1 MQTKPQTLYYIVFL
15 ISFCII
21 TLSNEE
27 PLYDV
32 SINEYEETV
41 FPLDGAENVFYYLPS
56 EQMFSN
62 KRTAMIYAYSDTVNV
77 FSMES
82 VYEQSGNVIPQRQ
95 AFHNGYAV
103 IVDLASY
110 SDINE
115 TKVKFTITPSQ
126 TNGVYK
132 VNSGLKYI
140 DSTHSSPIPF
150 KLMETVYGFTET
162 QHINELCYTLNETS
176 ISDNDNNNNVYLF
189 ANVYSQY
196 MRVEVKEKTSL
207 NTVYVYD
214 LYFNNYVILS
224 SDIYNKDT
232 HIICFNSEV
241 QQNEYLSFTF
251 QLIPESYLI
260 NNSPKLI
267 YVSPLINGVQ
277 NIHYIPNNG
286 LIYYRHRSF
295 EGESLNIHLT
305 VLEGNAMLY
314 GYLCETFP
322 SCDINIT
329 NNSLVKKAFKLGNEY
344 LINEHNMIKDKEIF
358 FDNTY
363 QYFAVVYCNNT
374 ESSTNEGCRY
384 IIDMNSEKDEI
395 ELLAYTE
402 YANVIQQ
409 EEQLYSFRLVD
420 LTNIEQIT
428 FSIQAT
434 FGNVELYIYDEQHTL
449 IEDVNVELFST
460 KQVYTITSN
469 IKHEYHLVVKT
480 TSDVAFYSIKVEL
493 NVLRK
498 TSLQRGMT
506 YIEQLTLNKVS
517 IFQFENALKGKDFYL
532 NVNAQ
537 NCVVDLVYDSN
548 SLNKENKQSFQS
560 IIKSDALSI
569 MFSLNIKE
577 SLYQNKDKCNVI
589 VYGNYISNEEPIT
602 LLTENTRHPITINNG
617 VDSVVYAFPV
627 IKHNDNSNIMLIT
640 IEELTVNTNVTVK
653 VTINN
658 KQYLNKEVNAGHDRT
673 FEINKSMLKDDIKE
687 DEVLIGK
694 ITITRKTQAE
704 GDINMLLSI
713 NYQNK
718 TPMYFNKN
726 KFINAQLLPQEMKY
740 FYTDIYY
747 NRNDE
752 DDELQEIEIV
762 FEHSYG
768 EAYAKIVSK
777 DYIENKEKVDWGGR
791 VILPNKDETESNE
804 YKQILTFN
812 TNSNSFTFNLTELPS
827 TLCTSGCELYVA
839 VLSNETMTSSAQTLF
854 NEIQL
859 IYRLSSDVSQ
869 INIDQTIK
877 GSLQNDQCRYYNI
890 HITKDLDKLQIN
902 FNSLFAV
909 LYVNIDNTK
918 PSSANHKFELNTDET
933 SLLLYAFDVI
943 SKGNTFNNTNFT
955 VGVCIE
961 GDKYVKGYNYYSFSF
976 DPQFT
981 DNNYTTKYTRYGVT
995 DSINLS
1001 TSENG
1006 VLIIPFNSY
1015 NSITNAVFYVY
1026 DQIDM
1031 SQKYNINGMV
1041 VNFADIDTNNYDY
1054 LKSLI
1059 QTESLYNFS
1068 SLHSNEITIQY
1079 NLSDVYVILSIQKE
1093 SSTTSTINVISSYYD
1108 IGFKSTSL
1116 LPYMGHSQLYCI
1128 HPNNTNSSFYVFD
1141 SEENVEEPNKYSY
1154 SIYTLKG
1161 NGSVFQH
1168 NLLPNMYVNLNEH
1181 NHLIINNN
1189 GTSELL
1195 VLIQYKL
1202 IKESISFDQMA
1213 LNVKNSMSYNSIQMP
1228 FAFYFKTH
1236 STINI
1241 NNVKINIKDVYYS
1254 EQNSNGNLILDKL
1267 NIALYK
1273 VNNTFIQN
1281 KIKDNNVLPTSTA
1294 SFAKYFLEENIAI
1307 FTHEQFKNDMNREFT
1322 YYYISLEDPQPS
1334 RSGKYSFTSEYL
1346 ISSASNDKV
1355 NIIPN
1360 EYTYG
1365 LYTTETL
1372 TYKLTPEHPNDS
1384 YYYIE
1389 FAEAMIH
1396 HESYNENGYLSYV
1409 ILSEAETTIISDE
1422 KMNGKHVII
1431 LSTIQNHSIDVII
1444 RKSQTVF
1451 YTVPQVEYVI
1461 KYKSSNSK
1469 DNLPS
1474 INKLDV
1480 PTCTKQQNKN
1490 YKCTINIPNAD
1501 TVKLTLKGYNIS
1513 EYKNITSTICDNFN
1527 TTKLKYIYH
1536 KTESFDYTQTFSFAI
1551 PAEQVHLSLM
1561 LSYYNHS
1568 TEEIKEAYDVV
1579 VISESANGNSSWAV
1593 FLIITILVFL
1603 ILGMLCYCR
1612 HLKAKNNRLGV
1623 MNAGI
1628 SNMLN
1633 NYEEFD
1639 E

>member
-1 MQTKPQTLYYIVFL
+1 MQIKPPTLYYIVFL

-21 TLSNEE
+21 TPSNEE
-27 PLYDV
+27 PRFDV
-32 SINEYEETV
+32 STNEYEETV
-41 FPLDGAENVFYYLPS
+41 LSLDEAENVFYYIPS

-62 KRTAMIYAYSDTVNV
+62 KRTAMIYAYSDTANV

-82 VYEQSGNVIPQRQ
+82 VHEQSGTVILQRK

-126 TNGVYK
+126 TNSVYK

-176 ISDNDNNNNVYLF
+176 ISDDDNNNVYLF

-207 NTVYVYD
+207 NTVFVYD

-224 SDIYNKDT
+224 SDVYNKDT
-232 HIICFNSEV
+232 HIICFNSEA

-267 YVSPLINGVQ
+267 DVSPLINGVQ

-322 SCDINIT
+322 SCDISIT
-329 NNSLVKKAFKLGNEY
+329 GISSMKTAFKLGNEY
-344 LINEHNMIKDKEIF
+344 LINEHNMIKDKELF
-358 FDNTY
+358 FDNTH

-374 ESSTNEGCRY
+374 ESSTNEGCKY
-384 IIDMNSEKDEI
+384 IINMNSEKDEI

-409 EEQLYSFRLVD
+409 EEQLYSFKLVD

-460 KQVYTITSN
+460 KQIYTITSN
-469 IKHEYHLVVKT
+469 LKHEYHLVAKT

-493 NVLRK
+493 NVLRR

-517 IFQFENALKGKDFYL
+517 IFQFENALRGKDFQL

-537 NCVVDLVYDSN
+537 HCIVDLVYDSN
-548 SLNKENKQSFQS
+548 SLNKENKQSFHS
-560 IIKSDALSI
+560 IIKSDTLSI
-569 MFSLNIKE
+569 MFSLSIKE
-577 SLYQNKDKCNVI
+577 HLYQNKDKCNVI

-602 LLTENTRHPITINNG
+602 LLTENTRHPVIINNG
-617 VDSVVYAFPV
+617 VDSVVYAFPI
-627 IKHNDNSNIMLIT
+627 IKHNDNSNIMLMT
-640 IEELTVNTNVTVK
+640 IEELTVDTSVTVQ
-653 VTINN
+653 VTINDR
-658 KQYLNKEVNAGHDRT
+658 QYLNKEVNAGHDRT
-673 FEINKSMLKDDIKE
+673 FVIDKSKLNDDIKE
-687 DEVLIGK
+687 DEILIGK
-694 ITITRKTQAE
+694 VTITRITQAE
-704 GDINMLLSI
+704 SDISMLLSI
-713 NYQNK
+713 DYKNK

-726 KFINAQLLPQEMKY
+726 EFIKAQLLPQEIKY

-747 NRNDE
+747 NGNDE

-812 TNSNSFTFNLTELPS
+812 TNSNSFTFKLTELPS
-827 TLCTSGCELYVA
+827 TLCASGCELYVA
-839 VLSNETMTSSAQTLF
+839 VLSNETITSSKQTSF

-859 IYRLSSDVSQ
+859 IYRSSSDVSQ

-890 HITKDLDKLQIN
+890 HITKDFDKLQIN
-902 FNSLFAV
+902 FNTLFAV
-909 LYVNIDNTK
+909 LYINTDNTK
-918 PSSANHKFELNTDET
+918 PSSTNHKFELNTDET

-943 SKGNTFNNTNFT
+943 KGNTFNNVNFT

-961 GDKYVKGYNYYSFSF
+961 GGKYVKGYNYYSFSF

-981 DNNYTTKYTRYGVT
+981 GNNYTNKYTHYGVT

-1001 TSENG
+1001 TDNG
-1006 VLIIPFNSY
+1006 VLVIPFNGY
-1015 NSITNAVFYVY
+1015 NSITKAVFYVY

-1031 SQKYNINGMV
+1031 SQKYTINGMV
-1041 VNFADIDTNNYDY
+1041 VNFTDIDKNNYDY

-1079 NLSDVYVILSIQKE
+1079 DLNDVYVILSIKKE
-1093 SSTTSTINVISSYYD
+1093 STTASSTINVISSYYD

-1116 LPYMGHSQLYCI
+1116 LPYMGNSQLYCI
-1128 HPNNTNSSFYVFD
+1128 HPNTNSSFYVFD
-1141 SEENVEEPNKYSY
+1141 SEENIEEPNKYSY

-1181 NHLIINNN
+1181 NHLIINNT

-1202 IKESISFDQMA
+1202 IKESINFDQMA

-1228 FAFYFKTH
+1228 FAFYFKTR

-1241 NNVKINIKDVYYS
+1241 NNVKINIRDVYYS
-1254 EQNSNGNLILDKL
+1254 EQKSNGNLITDKL
-1267 NIALYK
+1267 NIALYQID
-1273 VNNTFIQN
+1273 NNFIQN
-1281 KIKDNNVLPTSTA
+1281 KIRDNNVLPISTP
-1294 SFAKYFLEENIAI
+1294 SFAKYFLEENIAM
-1307 FTHEQFKNDMNREFT
+1307 FTHEQFKNDEYSEFT
-1322 YYYISLEDPQPS
+1322 YYYISLEDPQPN
-1334 RSGKYSFTSEYL
+1334 RSGRYSFTSEYL
-1346 ISSASNDKV
+1346 ISSASDNKI
-1355 NIIPN
+1355 NIVPN

-1372 TYKLTPEHPNDS
+1372 TYKLTPEHPNDT

-1396 HESYNENGYLSYV
+1396 HESYDENGYLSYV
-1409 ILSEAETTIISDE
+1409 IVSEVETTITSEE
-1422 KMNGKHVII
+1422 KVNGKHVMI
-1431 LSTIQNHSIDVII
+1431 LSTVQNHNIEMII
-1444 RKSQTVF
+1444 RKSQTVS

-1461 KYKSSNSK
+1461 KYKSFNSK

-1474 INKLDV
+1474 INKLNV
-1480 PTCTKQQNKN
+1480 PTCTKQQTKN

-1536 KTESFDYTQTFSFAI
+1536 KTESFDYTQTFSFSI
-1551 PAEQVHLSLM
+1551 PAEQVHLSLV
-1561 LSYYNHS
+1561 LSYYKHP

-1579 VISESANGNSSWAV
+1579 VISETAAENSSWAV
-1593 FLIITILVFL
+1593 FLIITILVLL

-1633 NYEEFD
+1633 NYEEYD

>member
-1 MQTKPQTLYYIVFL
+1 MQTKPLTLYYIVCL

-27 PLYDV
+27 PHYDV

-41 FPLDGAENVFYYLPS
+41 LPLDKVETVFYYLPS
-56 EQMFSN
+56 EEMFSN
-62 KRTAMIYAYSDTVNV
+62 KRTAMIYTYSDTVNV

-82 VYEQSGNVIPQRQ
+82 VYEQSGNVIPQRK
-95 AFHNGYAV
+95 AFYNGYAV

-126 TNGVYK
+126 TKGVYK

-150 KLMETVYGFTET
+150 KLMENVYGFTDT

-176 ISDNDNNNNVYLF
+176 ISDDGNDNVYLF
-189 ANVYSQY
+189 TNVYSQY
-196 MRVEVKEKTSL
+196 MHVEIKDKTSL

-224 SDIYNKDT
+224 SNVYNKDT
-232 HIICFNSEV
+232 HIICFNSEA

-267 YVSPLINGVQ
+267 YVSPLINGIQ

-322 SCDINIT
+322 SCDINI
-329 NNSLVKKAFKLGNEY
+329 NNISSMKTAFKMGNEY

-358 FDNTY
+358 FDNTH

-374 ESSTNEGCRY
+374 ESSTVEGCRY

-428 FSIQAT
+428 FSIQAM
-434 FGNVELYIYDEQHTL
+434 FGNVELYIYDDQHTL
-449 IEDVNVELFST
+449 IDYVNVELFST
-460 KQVYTITSN
+460 KQIYTITSN

-480 TSDVAFYSIKVEL
+480 TNDVAFYTIKAEL

-498 TSLQRGMT
+498 TTLQRGMT

-517 IFQFENALKGKDFYL
+517 LFQFENALKGKDFQL

-537 NCVVDLVYDSN
+537 NCIVDLVYDSN

-560 IIKSDALSI
+560 IIKSDTLSI
-569 MFSLNIKE
+569 IFSLNIKE
-577 SLYQNKDKCNVI
+577 SLYQNNDKCNVI

-627 IKHNDNSNIMLIT
+627 IKHNDNSNIMFIT
-640 IEELTVNTNVTVK
+640 IEGLTADTSVTVE
-653 VTINN
+653 VTIND
-658 KQYLNKEVNAGHDRT
+658 KKYLNKEVNAGHDRT
-673 FEINKSMLKDDIKE
+673 FVIDKSMLNDDIKE
-687 DEVLIGK
+687 DEVLVGK
-694 ITITRKTQAE
+694 VTITRITRAE
-704 GDINMLLSI
+704 GDINMLLSF

-718 TPMYFNKN
+718 TPMYINKN
-726 KFINAQLLPQEMKY
+726 EFIKAQLLPRETKY

-747 NRNDE
+747 NE
-752 DDELQEIEIV
+752 DELQEIEIV

-768 EAYAKIVSK
+768 EAYAKIISK
-777 DYIENKEKVDWGGR
+777 DYIEDKEKVDWGGR
-791 VILPNKDETESNE
+791 VILPTKDETESNE
-804 YKQILTFN
+804 YKQILIFN
-812 TNSNSFTFNLTELPS
+812 TNSNSFTFKLNELPS

-839 VLSNETMTSSAQTLF
+839 VLSNETVTTTTQTSF

-859 IYRLSSDVSQ
+859 IYRSSSDVSQ

-877 GSLQNDQCRYYNI
+877 GSLQNEQCRYYNI
-890 HITKDLDKLQIN
+890 HITKDFDKLQIN
-902 FNSLFAV
+902 FNSLYAI
-909 LYVNIDNTK
+909 LYINIDNIK
-918 PSSANHKFELNTDET
+918 PSSANHKFQINSDET

-943 SKGNTFNNTNFT
+943 KKNTFNNANFT

-961 GDKYVKGYNYYSFSF
+961 NGKYVKGYNYYSFSF

-981 DNNYTTKYTRYGVT
+981 GNDYTNKYSRYGVT
-995 DSINLS
+995 DSINVS
-1001 TSENG
+1001 NEKG

-1041 VNFADIDTNNYDY
+1041 VNFNDIDTNNYDY
-1054 LKSLI
+1054 LNSLI
-1059 QTESLYNFS
+1059 LTESNYKFS

-1079 NLSDVYVILSIQKE
+1079 ELNDVYVILSIEKE
-1093 SSTTSTINVISSYYD
+1093 STTASTINVISFYYD

-1116 LPYMGHSQLYCI
+1116 LPYMGNSQLYCI
-1128 HPNNTNSSFYVFD
+1128 HPNTNSSFYVFD
-1141 SEENVEEPNKYSY
+1141 SEETVEEPNKYSY

-1161 NGSVFQH
+1161 NGTVLQH
-1168 NLLPNMYVNLNEH
+1168 DLLPNMYVNLNEH

-1195 VLIQYKL
+1195 VLIRYKH
-1202 IKESISFDQMA
+1202 IKESVSFDQMA
-1213 LNVKNSMSYNSIQMP
+1213 LNVKNTMSYNSIKLP
-1228 FAFYFKTH
+1228 FAFYFKT
-1236 STINI
+1236 SSII
-1241 NNVKINIKDVYYS
+1241 NNVKINIRNVYYS
-1254 EQNSNGNLILDKL
+1254 EQKSNGILITDKL

-1273 VNNTFIQN
+1273 IDNNFIQN
-1281 KIKDNNVLPTSTA
+1281 KIKDNNVLPASTPTL
-1294 SFAKYFLEENIAI
+1294 AKYFLEENIAM
-1307 FTHEQFKNDMNREFT
+1307 FTQEQFNNDVYNEFT
-1322 YYYISLEDPQPS
+1322 YYYISLSDPQPN
-1334 RSGKYSFTSEYL
+1334 RSGMHSFTSEYL
-1346 ISSASNDKV
+1346 ISSTSANKI

-1389 FAEAMIH
+1389 FAEATIQ
-1396 HESYNENGYLSYV
+1396 HESYDENGYLSYV
-1409 ILSEAETTIISDE
+1409 TFSEAETTIISEE
-1422 KMNGKHVII
+1422 KVNGKHVII
-1431 LSTIQNHSIDVII
+1431 VSTVPNYNIEMII
-1444 RKSQTVF
+1444 RKSQTVS
-1451 YTVPQVEYVI
+1451 YTVPQVEYII

-1474 INKLDV
+1474 INKLKV
-1480 PTCTKQQNKN
+1480 PTCTKQQTKN
-1490 YKCTINIPNAD
+1490 YKCTITIPTAD
-1501 TVKLTLKGYNIS
+1501 TLKLTLKGYNIS
-1513 EYKNITSTICDNFN
+1513 EYKNMTSTICDNFN
-1527 TTKLKYIYH
+1527 TTNLKYIYH
-1536 KTESFDYTQTFSFAI
+1536 KTESFDYTQTFSFLI

-1561 LSYYNHS
+1561 LSYSKHPS
-1568 TEEIKEAYDVV
+1568 EEIKEAYDVI
-1579 VISESANGNSSWAV
+1579 VISETATENSSWAV

-1633 NYEEFD
+1633 NYEEYD